1 MDHDF
6 SLILTFVGGLAAALL
21 FGLIA
26 RKLHLSPLVGYL
38 LAGVVVGPYS
48 PGFVADSHTVEQFAE
63 LGVILLMFGVGL
75 HFHLKDLIAVQKVAV
90 PGAVVQ
96 ISVATVLG
104 VLVGWMFGWS
114 AISGLVFG
122 MAISVASTVVLTRVL
137 EDNQNLHTPGG
148 HVALGWLVVED
159 LFTILL
165 LVLIPAVME
174 ARQSGAGDWGG
185 ILSELGWMFVK
196 LALLVALT
204 LFAGKKVIPLVL
216 RYVARTGARDL
227 FTLAVLVIALGV
239 AVYSAEFFGASMVLG
254 AFLAGMV
261 VGQSDF
267 CARAAAEA
275 MLMRDAFAVLFFVS
289 VGMMFDP
296 MSVGDCWPLALATL
310 GVVMIGK
317 PLAAYVVVRCL
328 RRPVPLALSVSVALA
343 QVGEFSFILAGIGL
357 MYNILPPDA
366 NQAIILAA
374 VVSISLN
381 PILYRQIGPA
391 VKWLQ
396 KRGIGLA
403 DPGGVNSM
411 ALPAPDARRV
421 VLVGFGPTGRIL
433 KRILNDNGVEVIIV
447 EMNIDTVTAIRE
459 QGGDIVYGDASQREI
474 LRHAGIEYAESL
486 ILSASIPDA
495 KEIVGVA
502 LELNPHIDVMIHTKY
517 MRDVDILK
525 EAGASQV
532 FSSESE
538 VALSMAE
545 YFLREGGADD
555 EQIVSER
562 QRIRADARSFRCG
575 PFIIVGSALSGQR
588 FPCPEW
594 KPFLLPEFGTCF
606 YGNPA
611 TVIQFLFCLDGLR
624 MTVTRP
630 RWCSAFSIW
639 FSSCE
644 AIWWH
649 SRIVREASTEHTQVK
664 VGKLASLVRSSLRI
678 LRMFLC
684 CWRMR
689 FTFRRTSS
697 GETCSAMA
705 PVSMS
710 RQSGSM
716 RQITFSGL
724 SSCRMESLK
733 ASTTW

>member
-148 HVALGWLVVED
+148 HVA
-159 LFTILL
+159 
-165 LVLIPAVME
+165 VME

-239 AVYSAEFFGASMVLG
+239 AVCSAEFFGASMVLG

-562 QRIRADARSFRCG
+562 QRIRA
-575 PFIIVGSALSGQR
+575 
-588 FPCPEW
+588 E
-594 KPFLLPEFGTCF
+594 
-606 YGNPA
+606 
-611 TVIQFLFCLDGLR
+611 LDREMPG
-624 MTVTRP
+624 V
-630 RWCSAFSIW
+630 SVAG
-639 FSSCE
+639 
-644 AIWWH
+644 H
-649 SRIVREASTEHTQVK
+649 S
-664 VGKLASLVRSSLRI
+664 
-678 LRMFLC
+678 
-684 CWRMR
+684 
-689 FTFRRTSS
+689 
-697 GETCSAMA
+697 
-705 PVSMS
+705 
-710 RQSGSM
+710 
-716 RQITFSGL
+716 
-724 SSCRMESLK
+724 
-733 ASTTW
+733 

>member
-239 AVYSAEFFGASMVLG
+239 AVCSAEFFGASMVLG

-267 CARAAAEA
+267 CARAAA
-275 MLMRDAFAVLFFVS
+275 
-289 VGMMFDP
+289 G
-296 MSVGDCWPLALATL
+296 GCWPRALATL

-562 QRIRADARSFRCG
+562 QRIRA
-575 PFIIVGSALSGQR
+575 
-588 FPCPEW
+588 E
-594 KPFLLPEFGTCF
+594 
-606 YGNPA
+606 
-611 TVIQFLFCLDGLR
+611 LDREMPG
-624 MTVTRP
+624 V
-630 RWCSAFSIW
+630 SVAG
-639 FSSCE
+639 
-644 AIWWH
+644 H
-649 SRIVREASTEHTQVK
+649 S
-664 VGKLASLVRSSLRI
+664 
-678 LRMFLC
+678 
-684 CWRMR
+684 
-689 FTFRRTSS
+689 
-697 GETCSAMA
+697 
-705 PVSMS
+705 
-710 RQSGSM
+710 
-716 RQITFSGL
+716 
-724 SSCRMESLK
+724 
-733 ASTTW
+733 